1 MHLGVHLIRLMSV
14 LKNQRI
20 CYFWS
25 YFYSLILCQ
34 VLILGRNLKDNNMA
48 IKDILSSGANVSIT
62 VTADDL
68 RVFLAEVAQEV
79 MNKEKAAEAARNA
92 DETMTQ
98 KEVCKFLNISKST
111 LWRWERDNYLLPTG
125 RMGRSPQYLKSD
137 VQRIKKGA

>member
-14 LKNQRI
+14 LKNQHI
-20 CYFWS
+20 CYFRS

-34 VLILGRNLKDNNMA
+34 VLILGRNLKDNKMA
-48 IKDILSSGANVSIT
+48 IQDLLSNGANVSIT
-62 VTADDL
+62 VSAEDL
-68 RVFLAEVAQEV
+68 RVFFAEVAQQV
-79 MNKEKAAEAARNA
+79 INQEKAAQAARNA